1 MYNKISLMG
10 RLTHV
15 PELKVTQNGI
25 SFTRFRIAVNRRYR
39 AKGEE
44 AAVDFFNVVAWRGT
58 AEFICKYFGKGNM
71 IMLDGEM
78 QSSQYTDKNGNPA
91 VWWEVAVDRVC
102 FTGET
107 RRENDRQSGYNNGN
121 TANKRNYGN
130 RQNVNAY
137 EHAQRIYGK
146 PPANNAYNGICD
158 YGEQPTA
165 DDDYPF

>member
-15 PELKVTQNGI
+15 PELKMTQNGI
-25 SFTRFRIAVNRRYR
+25 PYVCFRIAVNRRYR

-44 AAVDFFNVVAWRGT
+44 ATVDFFNVVAWRGT

-107 RRENDRQSGYNNGN
+107 RRENNRQSAYNGGN
-121 TANKRNYGN
+121 ATNKRNYGN
-130 RQNVNAY
+130 TY
-137 EHAQRIYGK
+137 EQAQRIYGK
-146 PPANNAYNGICD
+146 PPVNNAYNGICD
-158 YGEQPTA
+158 YGDEPSA
-165 DDDYPF
+165 NDDYPF